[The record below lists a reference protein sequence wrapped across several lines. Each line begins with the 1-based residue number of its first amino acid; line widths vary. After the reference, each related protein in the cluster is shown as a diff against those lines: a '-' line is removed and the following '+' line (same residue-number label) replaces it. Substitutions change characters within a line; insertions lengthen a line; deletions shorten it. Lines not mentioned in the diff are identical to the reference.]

1 MRTKANNE
9 KEDLYKKEIDRLTLA
24 LTTLNNP
31 KVTEEQIND
40 IVLTNFQ
47 TVNIQKQ
54 SKKLKDKM

>member
-1 MRTKANNE
+1 VRTKANNE